1 MNRTNWYNFAETK
14 ITNIHSI
21 LSRIF
26 WCTVLQFCINKLNQK
41 KYMYIYS
48 IWQRNFGIAFPCNKY
63 ILTNSDT
70 IKQEWNG
77 KRIKIVSNKWL
88 LHNCEIDHH
97 SHSIVA
103 GGFVV
108 KSYKTREIPGTWSTS
123 VTILC
128 TTCKSNVC
136 INPLKKIYV

>member
-1 MNRTNWYNFAETK
+1 
-14 ITNIHSI
+14 
-21 LSRIF
+21 
-26 WCTVLQFCINKLNQK
+26 
-41 KYMYIYS
+41 MYIY

-70 IKQEWNG
+70 IKQEWKE
-77 KRIKIVSNKWL
+77 KRLKSFLTSDNL
-88 LHNCEIDHH
+88 LHNCEINHH

-108 KSYKTREIPGTWSTS
+108 KSYKTLEIPGTCRTS

-128 TTCKSNVC
+128 TT
-136 INPLKKIYV
+136 